1 MTCWYEGPLAAFDTE
16 TTGVDVETDRI
27 VSAAVVV
34 QQGAGTRPRV
44 TRWLVNPG
52 IPVPEESTA
61 VHGLTEDHLQRNG
74 RWPAPVMEEIARDL
88 AEQGAAG
95 RPIVV
100 MNAPFDLTILD
111 RELRR
116 HRASSLSRY
125 MEGSPLCVID
135 PRSWTSTWTAT
146 ARAAAPSPTCARTT
160 RWSWPRRT
168 DAAADAQAALDVV
181 RAVGRRF
188 AARLERLSPAEL
200 HTLQAVWHAGR
211 RAACRRGSPR
221 AVHRRPWTRRGRCAP
236 NSARRPERRR
246 RARAARH
253 GLGGG
258 TPGQEKTGPSAD
270 GRHSPGGR
278 YWVRTSDLFG
288 VNEALS
294 H

>member
-34 QQGAGTRPRV
+34 QQGAGTRPRI

-52 IPVPEESTA
+52 VPVPEGATA
-61 VHGLTEDHLQRNG
+61 IHGLTEEHLQRNG

-116 HRASSLSRY
+116 HRASSLGRY
-125 MEGSPLCVID
+125 VEGSPLCVVD
-135 PRSWTSTWTAT
+135 PRVLDKHLD
-146 ARAAAPSPTCARTT
+146 RYRKG
-160 RWSWPRRT
+160 RRT
-168 DAAADAQAALDVV
+168 LTDLCAHYEVELSDAHDAAADAQAALDVV

-200 HTLQAVWHAGR
+200 HTRQAVWHA
-211 RAACRRGSPR
+211 AQARGLQAWFAKS
-221 AVHRRPWTRRGRCAP
+221 
-236 NSARRPERRR
+236 
-246 RARAARH
+246 
-253 GLGGG
+253 G
-258 TPGQEKTGPSAD
+258 TPEAVDPAWPL
-270 GRHSPGGR
+270 RP
-278 YWVRTSDLFG
+278 DLP
-288 VNEALS
+288 AAA
-294 H
+294 